1 MHFEWHTTSFDG
13 KKMSFRHVFESVDT
27 FFSS

>member
-1 MHFEWHTTSFDG
+1 MHFEWHATSFGG